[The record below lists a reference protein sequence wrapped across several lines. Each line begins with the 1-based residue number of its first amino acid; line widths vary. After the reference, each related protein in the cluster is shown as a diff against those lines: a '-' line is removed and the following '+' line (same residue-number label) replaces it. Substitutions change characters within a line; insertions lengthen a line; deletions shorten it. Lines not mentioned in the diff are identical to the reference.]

1 MELSDGG
8 VLMVIKSQPLDRKQ
22 LLAAP
27 AGDYMNEAQL
37 AFFKEMLQT
46 LKQQTMAHVEEVKQR
61 LGSPPDISDEIDR
74 AQYEEESRLL
84 IRMLDRER
92 KLLPKIDQAL
102 RRIARG
108 EFGYC
113 LESGEPIGLPRLL
126 IRPVSEYCTDVK
138 MLNEG
143 AEKHYQE
150 D

>member
-1 MELSDGG
+1 MIEA
-8 VLMVIKSQPLDRKQ
+8 KQPKLGRQQ

-27 AGDYMNEAQL
+27 AADYMNEAQL
-37 AFFKEMLQT
+37 EFFKALLQN
-46 LKQQTMAHVEEVKQR
+46 LKQQTMLHVEETKQR

-102 RRIARG
+102 RRIARK

-113 LESGEPIGLPRLL
+113 LETGEPIGLKRLL

-143 AEKHYQE
+143 AEKHFQE

>member
-1 MELSDGG
+1 MMDTTPP
-8 VLMVIKSQPLDRKQ
+8 ILDRQQ

-27 AGDYMNEAQL
+27 AADYMNEAQL
-37 AFFKEMLQT
+37 AFFKELLQH
-46 LKQQTMAHVEEVKQR
+46 LKQQTMLHVEETKQR

-102 RRIARG
+102 RRIARK

-113 LESGEPIGLPRLL
+113 LERVDLWCVNFVQTGAASPRKESRSLV
-126 IRPVSEYCTDVK
+126 I
-138 MLNEG
+138 
-143 AEKHYQE
+143 
-150 D
+150 